1 MNVNCMAQPEPASLP
16 SKMPSVASDAQLLAE
31 VTQGNL
37 DRFDV
42 LVDRYKVRL
51 ASYIRHRVPDLHHAE
66 DLAQETFLR
75 MFRAARADM
84 YSGRASVATWL
95 FTIADNCV
103 TDYLRAAGRRP
114 LALETDA
121 DVRADSPSSGVL
133 DIKPAEGSDPM
144 EAASHHESQLR
155 ADALLAPL
163 PDDQRRVVA
172 LKVLGG
178 LTLGE
183 VAEVLGCPVGTVKSR
198 LFYGLR
204 KIEESLVRSGRLQP

>member
-1 MNVNCMAQPEPASLP
+1 MNANCMAQPEPASRP
-16 SKMPSVASDAQLLAE
+16 SRMPSVASDAQLLAE

-51 ASYIRHRVPDLHHAE
+51 TSYIRHRVPDLHHAE

-75 MFRAARADM
+75 MFRAARADQ

-121 DVRADSPSSGVL
+121 AVRADGSLPGVL
-133 DIKPAEGSDPM
+133 EQQPAEGPHPPDV
-144 EAASHHESQLR
+144 ASYHESQRR
-155 ADALLAPL
+155 ADALLATL
-163 PDDQRRVVA
+163 SDDQRSVVA

>member
-1 MNVNCMAQPEPASLP
+1 MNGNRMVQPESTSRPP
-16 SKMPSVASDAQLLAE
+16 STPPPVGDAQLLAE
-31 VTQGNL
+31 VARGDL
-37 DRFDV
+37 GRFDV

-51 ASYIRHRVPDLHHAE
+51 TCYIRHRVPDLHHAE

-75 MFRAARADM
+75 MFRAARADQ
-84 YSGRASVATWL
+84 YAGRASVATWL

-103 TDYLRAAGRRP
+103 TDYLRAVGRRP

-121 DVRADSPSSGVL
+121 GRRADRSLPGVL
-133 DIKPAEGSDPM
+133 DTKPAGGSDPL
-144 EAASHHESQLR
+144 EAASHREGQLR

-178 LTLGE
+178 LTLSE
-183 VAEVLGCPVGTVKSR
+183 IAEKMGCPVGTVKSR
-198 LFYGLR
+198 LFHGLR

>member
-1 MNVNCMAQPEPASLP
+1 MNVNCMAQPEPASWP

-31 VTQGNL
+31 VTQGIL

-51 ASYIRHRVPDLHHAE
+51 TSYIRHRVPDLHHAE

-75 MFRAARADM
+75 MFRAARADQ
-84 YSGRASVATWL
+84 YAGRASVATWL

-103 TDYLRAAGRRP
+103 TDYLRAVGRRP

-121 DVRADSPSSGVL
+121 GSRADRPSSGVL
-133 DIKPAEGSDPM
+133 DVTPAEGSDPM
-144 EAASHHESQLR
+144 ESASHREGQLR

-178 LTLGE
+178 LTLSE
-183 VAEVLGCPVGTVKSR
+183 IAEKLGCPVGTVKSR

>member
-103 TDYLRAAGRRP
+103 TDYLRAIGRRP

-121 DVRADSPSSGVL
+121 GSRADSPSPGVL
-133 DIKPAEGSDPM
+133 DARPAEGSDPL
-144 EAASHHESQLR
+144 EAASHRESQLR

-178 LTLGE
+178 LTLSE
-183 VAEVLGCPVGTVKSR
+183 IAEKMGCPVGTVKSR

-204 KIEESLVRSGRLQP
+204 KIEESLVRRGRLQP